1 MQRLLLV
8 LLVAASYL
16 LLAGGATWTL
26 PPLLAL
32 AIGAALLTPQRTFD
46 FRGPWRRLDL
56 GLIALLAAITIQLLP
71 LPASV
76 VAALS
81 PQRARIT
88 SATRLEQFGAGE
100 REWETLSVDPAAT
113 LVALGT
119 AALGVLAFWTARAAF
134 NAGGST
140 RSFCRALTFIG
151 AVFAVAAVLQKAV
164 SPRSVLFVLDPEA
177 RSASPFGAFVNRNHF
192 GGWLLMVAAPVAGYF
207 VARSK
212 IHPLRRGPWR
222 ESIGQIMSSGLVFTA
237 IAVMIVVGIQ
247 LVTLSRSALAGLA
260 AAALVGWRLGKPRMN
275 TERTNLPG
283 LLGTIG
289 AVVLII
295 VVFVD
300 VDRWA
305 GRIADSFDSTAAPLS
320 RLTIWQES
328 MPIARDF
335 WLTGTG
341 AGTFSDS
348 MIVYQRSRVW
358 VGAMGRWAHYNNAHS
373 HYIQVVCEGGLLLAL
388 PVLWSLIALATL
400 GYRAVRSDK
409 GEMFWVR
416 VGAAGGLAGMAVQ
429 SLWEVSLLM
438 PANAVLAGMLGGLL
452 LYRREPRAEG
462 PPMTPELP
470 TPPAR
475 VRMA

>member
-26 PPLLAL
+26 PPLLAM
-32 AIGAALLTPQRTFD
+32 AALAALITARRSFD

-56 GLIALLAAITIQLLP
+56 GLMALLGAIALQITP
-71 LPASV
+71 LPAAIV
-76 VAALS
+76 HWFS
-81 PQRARIT
+81 PHHARIT
-88 SATRLEQFGAGE
+88 AATRLEVFGART
-100 REWETLSVDPAAT
+100 REWETLSVDPQAT

-119 AALGVLAFWTARAAF
+119 VALGALAFWTSRAVF
-134 NAGGST
+134 SAGGST
-140 RSFCRALTFIG
+140 RAFCRALTVMG
-151 AVFAVAAVLQKAV
+151 AAFAVAAVLQKVV
-164 SPRSVLFVLDPEA
+164 SPRSVLFMLEPEA

-222 ESIGQIMSSGLVFTA
+222 ESLGQIMRSGLVFTA
-237 IAVMIVVGIQ
+237 IAVIIVVGVQ

-289 AVVLII
+289 AVVLIV

-305 GRIADSFDSTAAPLS
+305 GRIADSFDTAPAPLS

-328 MPIARDF
+328 LPIARDF

-341 AGTFSDS
+341 AGTFSDA
-348 MIVYQRSRVW
+348 MIVYQSSRVW
-358 VGAMGRWAHYNNAHS
+358 VGAMGKWAHYNNAHS
-373 HYIQVVCEGGLLLAL
+373 HYLQVLCEGGLLLVL
-388 PVLWSLIALATL
+388 PVLWCLAALTTL

-429 SLWEVSLLM
+429 SIWEVSLLM

-452 LYRREPRAEG
+452 LYRRESRYGG
-462 PPMTPELP
+462 PATPEE
-470 TPPAR
+470 PPAR